1 MYLAFSF
8 PFLPFFLFFTALWTI
23 HSFLDRSGNMSVIS
37 WLSCAGTVTFNTSP
51 LPNANVWS
59 AALGSRCEA
68 SSFHGY
74 SGLRKV
80 VASWGC
86 STSALFVEF
95 SEVWNGTGVLIAFLL
110 LVFEGGLFVTFL
122 TKRCIWPLKLVC
134 FHWNAIHSGYDSWP
148 GGSFP
153 SCSAPP
159 FTMHASILNF
169 AAILVVFLNC
179 CV

>member
-1 MYLAFSF
+1 
-8 PFLPFFLFFTALWTI
+8 
-23 HSFLDRSGNMSVIS
+23 MSVIS

-86 STSALFVEF
+86 STSALSVKF
-95 SEVWNGTGVLIAFLL
+95 SEVCNGTGVLIAFLL
-110 LVFEGGLFVTFL
+110 LVFEGGLFICYFFNEEMHLTFK
-122 TKRCIWPLKLVC
+122 TGVFSLKCYTL
-134 FHWNAIHSGYDSWP
+134 W
-148 GGSFP
+148 
-153 SCSAPP
+153 
-159 FTMHASILNF
+159 L
-169 AAILVVFLNC
+169 
-179 CV
+179 